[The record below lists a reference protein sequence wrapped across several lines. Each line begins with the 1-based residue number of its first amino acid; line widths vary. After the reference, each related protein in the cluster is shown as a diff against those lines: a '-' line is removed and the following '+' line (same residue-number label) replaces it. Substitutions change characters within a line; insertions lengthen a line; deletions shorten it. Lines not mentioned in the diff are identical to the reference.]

1 MEWESAM
8 SLEEIEARLTGP
20 GGPFEIVE
28 EEVLGVPT
36 AVCKSRLP
44 SLRALLAG
52 SIARGDD
59 EYIVYDERRITFA
72 QHAKLVASVA
82 KAFQDRYDIRRGD
95 RVGILAA
102 NCPEWIISFWAAVS
116 LGAIAVALNGW
127 WKRDEI
133 LYGLE
138 HSEPKLLIGD
148 AKRLARIE
156 GVDVGIPVVSI
167 EGDFDALSKYD
178 TGATL
183 PTGPIEEDD
192 PAVILYTSGT
202 TGKPKGAVNTHR
214 GILAFAQLLL
224 FHGLRLIMLAA
235 EKGQQPDPD
244 APPICNLYNTP
255 LFHLSGLYTGAV
267 SMLASGVKTVWMK
280 GRFDAGEVM
289 RVIERERV
297 TVWSP
302 LGNMGHRLVEHPD
315 LGKYDL
321 GSVRALGSGG
331 APVSRDI
338 RQRLAEAFPN
348 ARGSF
353 AVGYGLSE
361 SAGTASVIFGEY
373 LAERPDSVGRPLPTV
388 DIEIRDPDG
397 RSLPEGEEGEIHIRG
412 PVVMLEYWRNPEA
425 TAEAILPGRW
435 LRTGDIGRVEDG
447 YLYINSRARDMIL
460 RNAENIHPVEIEQ
473 CIEDH
478 PSVSE
483 AAVIGVP
490 HPEWG
495 QEVKAT
501 VVPAAG
507 APIDT
512 GELAAHCADGL
523 AHFKV
528 PTLWEVREEPL
539 PRNAAGKI
547 LKNVLSGE
555 AENTFIEE

>member
-1 MEWESAM
+1 M
-8 SLEEIEARLTGP
+8 SLAEIEARLTGP
-20 GGPFEIVE
+20 GGPFEVVE
-28 EEVLGVPT
+28 EEVLGVPM

-44 SLRALLAG
+44 SLRALLEG
-52 SIARGDD
+52 SIARGDE
-59 EYIVYDERRITFA
+59 EYLVCDDRRITFG

-82 KAFQDRYDIRRGD
+82 KAFQDRYGIGRGD
-95 RVGILAA
+95 RVAILAH
-102 NCPEWIISFWAAVS
+102 NCPEWIISFWASVS
-116 LGAIAVALNGW
+116 LGAVAIALNGW

-138 HSEPKLLIGD
+138 HSEPKLLVGD
-148 AKRLARIE
+148 EKRLARID

-167 EGDFDALSKYD
+167 ESGFEELSKYD
-178 TGATL
+178 TGAPL
-183 PTGPIEEDD
+183 PSVPIDEDD

-214 GILAFAQLLL
+214 GILTFVQLLF

-235 EKGQQPDPD
+235 EKGQQPDPN
-244 APPICNLYNTP
+244 APPICNLYNAP
-255 LFHLSGLYTGAV
+255 LFHLSGLYPGAV

-289 RVIERERV
+289 RLIERERV

-302 LGNMGHRLVEHPD
+302 LGNMGHRLLDHPD

-321 GSVRALGSGG
+321 GSVRSLGSGG

-338 RQRLAEAFPN
+338 QQRLMEVFPN
-348 ARGSF
+348 SKGSF

-361 SAGTASVIFGEY
+361 STGTASVNFGEY
-373 LAERPDSVGRPLPTV
+373 LDERPDSVGRALPTV
-388 DIEIRDPDG
+388 DIEIRDSEG
-397 RSLPEGEEGEIHIRG
+397 RPLSEGEEGEIHIRG
-412 PVVMLEYWRNPEA
+412 PLLMLEYWRNPEA
-425 TAEAILPGRW
+425 TVETILPGRW
-435 LRTGDIGRVEDG
+435 LRTGDLGRLEDG
-447 YLYINSRARDMIL
+447 YLYVNSRAREMIL
-460 RNAENIHPVEIEQ
+460 RNAENIYPIEIEQ
-473 CIEDH
+473 RIEEH
-478 PSVSE
+478 PTVWE

-501 VVPAAG
+501 VVPAEG
-507 APIDT
+507 ARIDT
-512 GELAAHCADGL
+512 GELAVHCAEKL

-528 PTLWEVREEPL
+528 PTLWEVRVESL

-555 AENTFIEE
+555 AKNTFIEE